1 LFHFVLFRFFFFS
14 CFSLESEALFF

>member
-1 LFHFVLFRFFFFS
+1 LFHFVLFDLFFFS